1 MTSEQSSKLQSLLKK
16 YNIVPKNDPDM
27 VNYILIL
34 FGIGYGMSEEEIEGY
49 VFSDRG
55 KVIDKDLCR
64 IALLLDL
71 PKPGKDTA
79 PEEFIREVVKERK
92 EQEEL
97 CRRFESLLEKSG
109 MTLEQAE
116 QQGGLFPDPAGSI
129 KHTYQEI
136 KEKILTESGF
146 SAAQLDQVQRA
157 VALNMPE
164 EVILHFATPDKTPL
178 QMERYIDF
186 YQMGEGNRQIQQKEK
201 KIIRLFSL
209 LRRYVK
215 RKGEQK

>member
-16 YNIVPKNDPDM
+16 HNIIPKNDPDM

-49 VFSDRG
+49 VFSDRE

-71 PKPGKDTA
+71 PEPERDAA
-79 PEEFIREVVKERK
+79 PEEFIRKVVKERK
-92 EQEEL
+92 EQEGL
-97 CRRFESLLEKSG
+97 CQRFESLLEKSG

-116 QQGGLFPDPAGSI
+116 QQGSLFPDTPSSG
-129 KHTYQEI
+129 KDRYQEI
-136 KEKILTESGF
+136 KEKILTENGF

-186 YQMGEGNRQIQQKEK
+186 YQMGEGNCQIHQTGK
-201 KIIRLFSL
+201 KNIKLFSL
-209 LRRYVK
+209 LKGYVK
-215 RKGEQK
+215 RRGERT

>member
-1 MTSEQSSKLQSLLKK
+1 MTREQSTKLQSILKTH
-16 YNIVPKNDPDM
+16 NITPRNDPDTI
-27 VNYILIL
+27 NYILIL

-49 VFSDRG
+49 VFSDRE

-71 PKPGKDTA
+71 PEPERDAT
-79 PEEFIREVVKERK
+79 PEEFIQRVVKERK

-97 CRRFESLLEKSG
+97 CQRFESLLEKSG

-116 QQGGLFPDPAGSI
+116 QKGGLFLNTANSE
-129 KHTYQEI
+129 KSRYQEI

-157 VALNMPE
+157 VAMNMPE

-186 YQMGEGNRQIQQKEK
+186 YQMGEGNCQIQQTGKTTK
-201 KIIRLFSL
+201 FFSL
-209 LRRYVK
+209 LKRRVK
-215 RKGEQK
+215 RKDERK